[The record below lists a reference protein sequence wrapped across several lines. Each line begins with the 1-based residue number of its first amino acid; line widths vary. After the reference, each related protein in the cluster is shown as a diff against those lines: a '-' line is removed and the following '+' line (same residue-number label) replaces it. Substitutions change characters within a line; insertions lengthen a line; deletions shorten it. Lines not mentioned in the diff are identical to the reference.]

1 MGMPQPVVW
10 PVLIFPTIIAFYV
23 RGEVTLEVAVLAT
36 AKNVTRFV
44 L

>member
-23 RGEVTLEVAVLAT
+23 KGEVTVEIDVLAT
-36 AKNVTRFV
+36 T
-44 L
+44 